1 MQSRPSRV
9 LIAGVGPGLGL
20 ALAKLFIR
28 EGCTVGLLARNE
40 NYLNQLAGELSQ
52 NGQTAIALPADLT
65 DPNQITSAF
74 QHYKNTVGSV
84 DVLINHA
91 GLSFW
96 QSTMKISAADFEQT
110 WRTST

>member
-1 MQSRPSRV
+1 MKSRPSRV

-40 NYLNQLAGELSQ
+40 NYLNQLADELSQ

-65 DPNQITSAF
+65 DPTRGSLEM
-74 QHYKNTVGSV
+74 QHKVN
-84 DVLINHA
+84 I
-91 GLSFW
+91 
-96 QSTMKISAADFEQT
+96 
-110 WRTST
+110 